1 MLSKRVSQTDLTELT
16 SKIIKAAIN
25 VHQELGPGLMESV
38 YNFCM
43 QIELRNM
50 GIQAHRE
57 VSIPIIYQGQEVP
70 GEGFRADLLVE
81 DKVVLELKSVEVV
94 QAIHK
99 KQLLTYLR
107 LANKPLG
114 LLINFNETLLKN
126 GITRIINTPA
136 SQRVG

>member
-1 MLSKRVSQTDLTELT
+1 MATNKVSQTDATELT

-38 YNFCM
+38 YNYCM

-50 GIQAHRE
+50 GIEARSE
-57 VSIPIIYQGQEVP
+57 VSIPIIYRGQEVP

-81 DKVVLELKSVEVV
+81 DKVVVELKSVEVV

-114 LLINFNETLLKN
+114 LLINFNEKLLKN

-136 SQRVG
+136 SQRVS